1 MALPRSRL
9 ALYLSMFSAAC
20 ATPALSP
27 SGSTAAQLAPA
38 LSVPRIAATPGLTG
52 LPRLSPPG
60 GAQGSGSRR
69 VGASKVEAA
78 PAQRSMQQAL
88 VEAEETRANVL
99 LYHAFDRGRDPLSV
113 SSQRFERQ
121 LIWLIENDVEI
132 VALSELV
139 EFLEGRRL
147 LPKRVAVITIDD
159 GVKSVHQKA
168 WPILKRH
175 GIRFTLGLPTY
186 YMQTPENAP
195 MLSWDEVREMLDSG
209 LCEIASH
216 GHRHRALPV
225 LSKRL
230 AAEELELSA
239 EIITEQVGARPFAYF
254 YPLGALDAAS
264 MKSVLRA
271 GYRAA
276 FSAIGGPIAIGSS
289 PLMRIPRTSI
299 FHDDDLGMLAYY
311 FSERFFER
319 LPETPR
325 APAEPLVTA
334 SARDPLLDRE

>member
-1 MALPRSRL
+1 
-9 ALYLSMFSAAC
+9 
-20 ATPALSP
+20 
-27 SGSTAAQLAPA
+27 
-38 LSVPRIAATPGLTG
+38 VI
-52 LPRLSPPG
+52 
-60 GAQGSGSRR
+60 
-69 VGASKVEAA
+69 E
-78 PAQRSMQQAL
+78 QRSMQQAL
-88 VEAEETRANVL
+88 VEPEQTRATVL
-99 LYHAFDRGRDPLSV
+99 LYHAFDRGSEPLSV
-113 SSQRFERQ
+113 SSRRFERQ
-121 LIWLIENDVEI
+121 MVWLLEHGVEVI
-132 VALSELV
+132 ALSELL
-139 EFLEGRRL
+139 EFLEGRRR

-159 GVKSVHQKA
+159 GVKSVHEKA

-175 GIRFTLGLPTY
+175 GIRFTLGLPTH

-195 MLSWDEVREMLDSG
+195 MLTWEQVAEMLASG

-239 EIITEQVGARPFAYF
+239 EIITRQTGVRPFAYF

-264 MKSVLRA
+264 MKSVLLA

-276 FSAIGGPIAIGSS
+276 FSAKGGPIAIGSS

-299 FHDDDLGMLAYY
+299 FHDDDLGILAYY

-334 SARDPLLDRE
+334 SAKE

>member
-1 MALPRSRL
+1 MAV
-9 ALYLSMFSAAC
+9 ALGNGPDA
-20 ATPALSP
+20 
-27 SGSTAAQLAPA
+27 
-38 LSVPRIAATPGLTG
+38 
-52 LPRLSPPG
+52 PRLSPPG
-60 GAQGSGSRR
+60 GSRGAGLRR
-69 VGASKVEAA
+69 VDPGPTEQQPVE
-78 PAQRSMQQAL
+78 RSMRQAL
-88 VEAEETRANVL
+88 VEPEETRITVL
-99 LYHAFDRGRDPLSV
+99 LYHAFDRGKDPLSV
-113 SSQRFERQ
+113 SSARFERQ
-121 LIWLIENDVEI
+121 IVWLVEHGVEV
-132 VALSELV
+132 VALSELL
-139 EFLEGRRL
+139 EFLEGRRR

-159 GVKSVHQKA
+159 GVKSVHERA

-195 MLSWDEVREMLDSG
+195 MLSWEQVAEMLASG

-225 LSKRL
+225 LGKRL

-239 EIITEQVGARPFAYF
+239 DIIAQQTGTRPSVYF
-254 YPLGALDAAS
+254 YPLGALDNAS
-264 MKSVLRA
+264 MKSVLLA

-276 FSAIGGPIAIGSS
+276 FSAKGGPIAIGSS

-311 FSERFFER
+311 FSERFYER
-319 LPETPR
+319 LPETAR

-334 SARDPLLDRE
+334 SAKD